1 MLTFIWF
8 AHSLLAVKA
17 SFQRALSSDSIRLLS
32 AYQGWGYLSNQMQ
45 LSSDRV
51 SPSRDCVWMNT
62 AKIHFVTGMKISIA
76 STTGKDVVTVQLL
89 NHIWFFVNPWTAA
102 CQVPLSSTISWSLLK
117 LMSIESVMPSNH
129 LILCCSLLLPSIF
142 PSIRVFSNESAL
154 RIRWPKYWSFS
165 SVSVLPMTIQGWFPL
180 ELTGL
185 ISLQS
190 KVLSRVFSSTTI
202 QKHIRQK

>member
-117 LMSIESVMPSNH
+117 LMSDESVMLSNH
-129 LILCCSLLLPSIF
+129 LILCHLLLPPSSF
-142 PSIRVFSNESAL
+142 LSIRVFSNESAL

-165 SVSVLPMTIQGWFPL
+165 INPSSEYSAWLPLG
-180 ELTGL
+180 LTAL
-185 ISLQS
+185 I
-190 KVLSRVFSSTTI
+190 
-202 QKHIRQK
+202 

>member
-102 CQVPLSSTISWSLLK
+102 CQVPLSSTISWSLLRF
-117 LMSIESVMPSNH
+117 MSNQLVMLSNH
-129 LILCCSLLLPSIF
+129 LILCRL
-142 PSIRVFSNESAL
+142 FS
-154 RIRWPKYWSFS
+154 FC
-165 SVSVLPMTIQGWFPL
+165 
-180 ELTGL
+180 
-185 ISLQS
+185 LQS
-190 KVLSRVFSSTTI
+190 FPASGSFPMGWLFTSDGQILEFQLQHQFFQLMFRTDFL
-202 QKHIRQK
+202 

>member
-1 MLTFIWF
+1 MLTSIWV

-17 SFQRALSSDSIRLLS
+17 NFQRASNSESIRLLS

-45 LSSDRV
+45 LSSGRV
-51 SPSRDCVWMNT
+51 SPSIDCVWMDT
-62 AKIHFVTGMKISIA
+62 AQIHFVPDMNISIA
-76 STTGKDVVTVQLL
+76 STTGKDVVIVQLL
-89 NHIWFFVNPWTAA
+89 NHVWFFANPWTAA

-117 LMSIESVMPSNH
+117 LMSVESVMLSNH
-129 LILCCSLLLPSIF
+129 LILCHLLLPPSIF
-142 PSIRVFSNESAL
+142 TSIRVFSTESAL
-154 RIRWPKYWSFS
+154 CIRWPKHWCFS
-165 SVSVLPMTIQGWFPL
+165 SVSVLPMTIQGWFCL

-190 KVLSRVFSSTTI
+190 KVLSRVFSNTTI

>member
-1 MLTFIWF
+1 
-8 AHSLLAVKA
+8 
-17 SFQRALSSDSIRLLS
+17 
-32 AYQGWGYLSNQMQ
+32 MQ

-62 AKIHFVTGMKISIA
+62 AKVHFVADMNISIA

-89 NHIWFFVNPWTAA
+89 NHMWFFVNPWTAA
-102 CQVPLSSTISWSLLK
+102 CQVPLSSTISWCLLK
-117 LMSIESVMPSNH
+117 LMSDESVMLSNH
-129 LILCCSLLLPSIF
+129 LIPCYLLLPPSSF

-185 ISLQS
+185 TSLQS

-202 QKHIRQK
+202 LKHIRQK

>member
-117 LMSIESVMPSNH
+117 LMSDESVMLSNH
-129 LILCCSLLLPSIF
+129 LILCHLLLPPSSF
-142 PSIRVFSNESAL
+142 LSIRVFSNESAL